1 MSKRIVACSDTHTK
15 HRDLQIPEGDVFIFA
30 GDFEIRNNLDLF
42 EMSEWLKELPHK
54 NVVAIF
60 GNHDFTENYPKEN
73 MKQMF
78 GRVHLLFNES
88 ITVDGFKIWG
98 SPYSPYFNNWA
109 WMQPDN
115 MLAEIWASIP
125 LETEILITHCPPFGI
140 LDQVLPRDDSQGS
153 RTLKDRVKDVHPYLH
168 LFGHIHEGFGQ
179 YTDGKTDY
187 YNCSVLDE
195 QYKLTNPITII
206 EV

>member
-1 MSKRIVACSDTHTK
+1 MKSIVACSDTHGK
-15 HRDLQIPEGDVFIFA
+15 HRELQIPEGDVFIFA
-30 GDFEIRNNLDLF
+30 GDFEIRNTFDLI
-42 EMSEWLKELPHK
+42 EMSTWLDNLPHK

-60 GNHDFTENYPKEN
+60 GNHDFTEHTEIKYMKE
-73 MKQMF
+73 MF
-78 GRVHLLFNES
+78 GRVHILFNEF
-88 ITVDGFKIWG
+88 INVDGFKIWG
-98 SPYSPYFNNWA
+98 SPYSPYFNDWA

-115 MLAEIWASIP
+115 MLKDIWDTIP
-125 LETEILITHCPPFGI
+125 LETEILITHCPPFGV